1 MKSVFCFAILLS
13 FFCNCQSIGKI
24 DNSVFEAIRVNQ
36 VGFFPNSPKTAILEV
51 PPPSTKFR
59 LLDAN
64 SLQEVFSGEITGPY
78 NSTFSEKKTWKADFS
93 RFEKPGKYILAFEGL
108 GVSNPIQI
116 STSIY
121 ENLGKAS
128 LKAFYFQR
136 ASTELPEKYAGIW
149 SRPSG
154 HPDDQV
160 LLHASAAGTGRTEGS
175 LLSAPRGWYDAGD
188 YNKYIVNSGIT
199 MATLLSLYED
209 FSERCMHLRL
219 DIPES
224 DNTLPDLLDEMH
236 WNLQWMAAMQ
246 DPNDGGVYHKLTTA
260 RFEPM
265 VLPHLTTETR
275 FVVAKST
282 AATLDFAA
290 VMAQASRVY
299 KDFFPDLSIEY
310 LKSAEL
316 AWKWA
321 LQNPAQAYNQN
332 DLNKQFK
339 PEIHTGAY
347 GDNVLSDE
355 WIWAASELYIS
366 TQNLDYLAHIPIP
379 ESFELPSW
387 SKVSW
392 LGYYSVLRKNADLP
406 NLPESLLNAI
416 KTILVQQAQA
426 YADYASASPY
436 FHAMGQSPKDFVW
449 GSNAVAANQAIALIQ
464 AYRITNN
471 LIFLETAHQNLDY
484 LLGKNPTG
492 YCYVTGFGYRSP
504 LHPHHRLAEAEPEK
518 APLPGFL
525 VGGPNPS
532 QQDGCNYPSK
542 IPDES
547 YVDEACS
554 YASNEIAI
562 NWNAPLAYLV
572 NALQF
577 LR

>member
-1 MKSVFCFAILLS
+1 MKSLFCFVILLS
-13 FFCNCQSIGKI
+13 SFSNCQSVSKV
-24 DNSVFEAIRVNQ
+24 DTTVREEIRVNQ
-36 VGFFPNSPKTAILEV
+36 VGYFPKSAKTAILV
-51 PPPSTKFR
+51 AAPPSDKFK
-59 LLDAN
+59 LLDAG
-64 SLQEVFSGEITGPY
+64 SLQEVYSGEITGPFK
-78 NSTFSEKKTWKADFS
+78 STISEKNTWRADFS
-93 RFEKPGKYILAFEGL
+93 QFEKPGKYILSVEGM
-108 GVSNPIQI
+108 GVSNAIQI
-116 STSIY
+116 NSSIY
-121 ENLGKAS
+121 EDLGKAS

-136 ASTELPEKYAGIW
+136 ASTELPEVYAGIW

-160 LLHASAAGTGRTEGS
+160 LLHASAVGKGRAEGTV
-175 LLSAPRGWYDAGD
+175 LSAPKGWYDAGD

-199 MATLLSLYED
+199 MATLMSLYED
-209 FSERCMHLRL
+209 FSKKCTDLRL

-224 DNTLPDLLDEMH
+224 DNALPDLLDEIH
-236 WNLQWMAAMQ
+236 WNLHWMATMQ

-265 VLPHLTTETR
+265 VLPHLATETR

-290 VMAQASRVY
+290 VMAHASRVY
-299 KDFFPDLSIEY
+299 KDYFPDRSIEY

-321 LQNPAQAYNQN
+321 LQNPSQTYNQN

-347 GDNVLSDE
+347 GDNTLSDE
-355 WIWAASELYIS
+355 WIWAAAELYIS
-366 TQNLDYLAHIPIP
+366 TQNLDYLAFIPTP

-387 SKVSW
+387 SKVGW
-392 LGYYSVLRKNADLP
+392 LGYYSILRKNAYLP

-426 YADYASASPY
+426 YADYAGASPY
-436 FHAMGQSPKDFVW
+436 IHAMGQSHKDFVW

-464 AYRITNN
+464 AYRITSN

-492 YCYVTGFGYRSP
+492 YCYVTGFGHRSP
-504 LHPHHRLAEAEPEK
+504 LRPHHRLAEAEPDK

-577 LR
+577 LQ